1 MEKFLLCLA
10 QEQDLAELVRFEQ
23 LNLPDAWTCGNLKDA
38 LTSSYQQ
45 IWLLKSIDTLSTN
58 GILHWM
64 YLDNSVDILNFA
76 LQADYRKQGLGQSFM
91 QGLFAY
97 IESLEMWQNWQKNH
111 GIKIL
116 DITRIDSN
124 LERVKNINLEVR
136 ASNERALNCYKKLGF
151 VCVRKVRNFYKEAA
165 YQAPT
170 NWDYQGETALCLQKV
185 RSN

>member
-1 MEKFLLCLA
+1 MA
-10 QEQDLAELVRFEQ
+10 QEQDLDELVRFEQ
-23 LNLPDAWTCGNLKDA
+23 LNLPDAWTYASLKDA
-38 LTSSYQQ
+38 LTSSFQQ
-45 IWLLKSIDTLSTN
+45 IWLLKSTDALSIN
-58 GILHWM
+58 GVLHWA

-76 LQADYRKQGLGQSFM
+76 LQANYRNQGLGQAFM
-91 QGLFAY
+91 LGLFAY
-97 IESLEMWQNWQKNH
+97 IESLEMWQIWQKKN

-116 DITRIDSN
+116 GIARIASN

-136 ASNERALNCYKKLGF
+136 ASNERALSCYKKLGF